1 MKHCA
6 NDSSMNDKNRSC
18 KNLKT
23 RSPFFCHASF
33 CRPLLSALI
42 LAPLAT
48 LGAADDLP
56 EPTVSWKYPPEMP
69 GASVEVYREVN
80 GVKLN
85 AYIFTPPGHRA
96 SDRRPAVLFFFGGGW
111 KGGSPGQFLP
121 QSLYLAQRGMVAIP
135 CDYRVLSRHGVIP
148 QDCLRDAK
156 AAIRWAR
163 ANAARLGID
172 LDRIVAGGESA
183 GGHLAAAV
191 ALVPG
196 FEDGAH
202 TEVSSMPNAL
212 ALFNPAVVLSPVEGH
227 PGLLSDEKI
236 ADIRARTDGRPQEI
250 SPYHFVRAGL
260 PPSILFHG
268 TKDEAVPFPTVE
280 LFAKAMT
287 AAGNRCE
294 LKAYEGQPHGFF
306 NPGRGKGE
314 PREEATRCFHRTI
327 RELDEFFVSLGYLQ
341 PSTKPTVL
349 AAKKLSDFQPLVRTE
364 TWTEKWPDASGKA
377 EARNVTAEVW
387 TQAMQATLDA
397 QGTLHIPARAKPY
410 YLDGPLVLKSGQ
422 KLSADPTAEIRLKPG
437 SNTCMVRNEHVVGFA
452 DQPVPEDTQPDTG
465 IIIEG
470 GIWTTLNL
478 AKDANG
484 NQRGHSAKQNP
495 VPGTHGV
502 ILLHN
507 VRGVTVRN
515 VTVRQSKAFAIHLGN
530 IRDFTV
536 DGLTLDQHGRDGV
549 HVDGPASNGIIRNV
563 SGDSHD
569 DPVSL
574 TAWDWRQYNVTFG
587 PIHHLTIE
595 HITGAP
601 QDKHGTD
608 AIRLLPGV
616 KRFSDGTTLDC
627 PIHDITM
634 RGIIDIR
641 DFKLYD
647 QPNLEV
653 GRNNDFSASIGTL
666 KNIVFENLT
675 FHRPGSIQLHA
686 NTDGLTIREVKLLF
700 APATDY
706 HLLELGPK
714 SMTYKG
720 APGTDPSRWT
730 EIFSPDLDCTV
741 RNVSITGVRTKDS
754 QADLPIEQVVKVI
767 EQKLNPDY
775 PKTTPKGGTGKAI
788 WVR

>member
-1 MKHCA
+1 MKRTFA
-6 NDSSMNDKNRSC
+6 I
-18 KNLKT
+18 LT
-23 RSPFFCHASF
+23 A
-33 CRPLLSALI
+33 LL

-48 LGAADDLP
+48 LRAADDLP
-56 EPTVSWKYPPEMP
+56 EPPVSWKYPPEMP

-85 AYIFTPPGHRA
+85 AYIFTPPNHRA

-163 ANAARLGID
+163 ANATRLGID
-172 LDRIVAGGESA
+172 PGRIVAGGESA

-212 ALFNPAVVLSPVEGH
+212 ALFNPAVVLSPVGGH
-227 PGLLSDEKI
+227 PGLLSDDKI
-236 ADIRARTDGRPQEI
+236 ADIRTRTDGRPQEI

-280 LFAKAMT
+280 LFAKAMA

-327 RELDEFFVSLGYLQ
+327 RELDTFFVSLGYLK
-341 PSTKPTVL
+341 PSDKPPTP
-349 AAKKLSDFQPLVRTE
+349 AAKKLSDFQSLVRIE
-364 TWTEKWPDASGKA
+364 TWTEQWPDASGKA

-397 QGTLHIPARAKPY
+397 QGTLHIPARAQPY
-410 YLDGPLVLKSGQ
+410 YLDGPLVLKSGH

-549 HVDGPASNGIIRNV
+549 HVDGPASDGIIRNV

-595 HITGAP
+595 HIVGAP
-601 QDKHGTD
+601 EDKHGTD

-675 FHRPGSIQLHA
+675 FHRPGSIQVHA

-788 WVR
+788 WIR